1 MHNQA
6 KNSMTRLLLSWSIL
20 AILCYK
26 IAEPMVAT
34 LRLVSAME
42 QPVPQIT
49 ASTGQIEVKLY
60 APLPYGVSWEEAAPL
75 QKAFQKGDAFY
86 NLVKRR
92 YENDTLYFT
101 LERNLNAHDAFDA
114 LSSIVNTLLSDG
126 QGDHSSTHH
135 TTTTAEDFMKVFPP
149 ATPPRMVAH
158 ACQWH
163 DVYSVPIWHYA
174 LRLPICTAEV
184 PVPPP
189 DFA

>member
-1 MHNQA
+1 
-6 KNSMTRLLLSWSIL
+6 MTRLLLSWSIL

-49 ASTGQIEVKLY
+49 ANTGQIEVKIY

-92 YENDTLYFT
+92 YANDTLYFT

-114 LSSIVNTLLSDG
+114 LSSIVNTLLSDE
-126 QGDHSSTHH
+126 QGDRSSTHH
-135 TTTTAEDFMKVFPP
+135 TTTTPEDFMKVFPP

-158 ACQWH
+158 ACQGCV
-163 DVYSVPIWHYA
+163 VYTAPIWHYT
-174 LRLPICTAEV
+174 LRLPAQTAEV

-189 DFA
+189 DCA